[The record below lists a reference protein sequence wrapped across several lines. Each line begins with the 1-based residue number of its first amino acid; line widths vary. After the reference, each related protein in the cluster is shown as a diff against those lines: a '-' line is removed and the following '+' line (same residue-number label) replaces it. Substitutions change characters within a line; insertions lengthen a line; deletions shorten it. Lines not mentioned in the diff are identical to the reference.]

1 MALTQTR
8 KCKYSLEKVHG
19 AKFSV
24 QGRNSALGT
33 HILHG
38 SAQQAAK
45 RRSAEGYMTWK
56 NTQAAGHLTN
66 MNMPLAVRS
75 TQQALPLC
83 GPIGG
88 AGHNV
93 RGGGGRQQ
101 HLEDI
106 GVGQLLSACSHA
118 VQHEGQVL
126 MVLLPDDMKDAILLR
141 EARRDKVINVC
152 KLSYKAVGIVEDLVG
167 ALVSVLAG
175 SHELGAALQ
184 QGRSDVLD
192 AHPDLLLH
200 ALPVPLHGHSSCRA
214 QVRQQL
220 AMKQSQV

>member
-1 MALTQTR
+1 MQVFIGKGARGEVFSTR
-8 KCKYSLEKVHG
+8 EKLSTRDAYTAWVCTTSSQKKECRGIHDLEEHSG
-19 AKFSV
+19 CRAP
-24 QGRNSALGT
+24 
-33 HILHG
+33 HEYEH
-38 SAQQAAK
+38 AACSTK
-45 RRSAEGYMTWK
+45 HT
-56 NTQAAGHLTN
+56 AGF
-66 MNMPLAVRS
+66 AFVR
-75 TQQALPLC
+75 AHR
-83 GPIGG
+83 GGG
-88 AGHNV
+88 AQCE
-93 RGGGGRQQ
+93 GGGGRQQ

-167 ALVSVLAG
+167 VLVSVLAG